1 MLKYHISPTDHLCG
15 TVKISGSK
23 NSALPIIA
31 ASMLS
36 EGSCTLYGVPDLS
49 DVRHLCDLI
58 RYCGGNAERNL
69 DDSLSISLTKLKHS
83 SPSYELVSTF
93 RASFL
98 LMAPILARFGK
109 VRMPLPG
116 GCQIGLRPI
125 DLHLKG
131 FAAMGAKIR
140 QGHGYVEAKCERLRG
155 AKIYLDFPSVG
166 ATENILIAAAS
177 AEGETII
184 ENAATEPE
192 IVDLANFLNRMG
204 ADIKCAG
211 CDTIHITGVKELSPC
226 SHTII
231 PDRIEAGT
239 FMTAAAICKGD
250 VTIENVVPDHLKPV
264 ISKFEEMG
272 IQVIPGESSLR
283 IQTKDRYCATDIKT
297 MPFPGFPTDMQSL
310 FMSMM
315 CLAEGTGMIIET
327 VFENRFLQVPELI
340 RMGAKIKID
349 GRTAVIDGAKKLTG
363 AQVKATDLR
372 AGAALTLAGLC
383 AQGETEIQNIEHIE
397 RGYDKF
403 EEKLRG
409 LGAKI
414 EKIETM

>member
-239 FMTAAAICKGD
+239 FMTAAAICKGN

>member
-283 IQTKDRYCATDIKT
+283 IQTKDRSCATDIKT